1 MVVLVVC
8 KFSRKTAGN
17 GVILF
22 TNLAYRL
29 AMLFDR
35 MQKITA
41 KTNKQTNKQIQK
53 TTNQLIYIH
62 KEYVCIPSPP
72 FGLLSRQCNFASPFE
87 IFWAVVLPHS
97 FLPQF
102 CYISPGKSSRK
113 LEVDTHTHTH
123 THTHTRTH
131 THAHAHT
138 NRYSLPNVLLCFL
151 SSFPINLV
159 SKKISVFML
168 TSTWTHPQ
176 SNSICSIFLSFPL
189 LSCSPSCSLYPL
201 MLYVQLYIAS

>member
-123 THTHTRTH
+123 THTYTCTRTH
-131 THAHAHT
+131 QQIQLAKCVTLFSFIFSYKSSFQKNISLHAHF
-138 NRYSLPNVLLCFL
+138 YLDP
-151 SSFPINLV
+151 P
-159 SKKISVFML
+159 
-168 TSTWTHPQ
+168 P
-176 SNSICSIFLSFPL
+176 
-189 LSCSPSCSLYPL
+189 
-201 MLYVQLYIAS
+201 VQQHM